1 MQIDLK
7 ENEKLGNPMGVKV
20 FFFEKLHFYYIC
32 FSFGKIHS
40 SKNMIYLKHL
50 QLQMIAIEV
59 FEMRKTSK
67 NTNMNHN

>member
-7 ENEKLGNPMGVKV
+7 ENEKLGNPMGVEV

-40 SKNMIYLKHL
+40 RQKHDL
-50 QLQMIAIEV
+50 
-59 FEMRKTSK
+59 FEKLAV
-67 NTNMNHN
+67 TNDCDRSV